1 MVKRKDILKAM
12 SIVLITLFRKYNL
25 FLPRMGADL
34 PVAELFLQNI
44 FSGNPSR
51 RETHVIMVMFGLL
64 EIVIFNLL
72 FGSYIYHD
80 LYENSA
86 YIFVRQKS
94 RESWFAKKS
103 MGLFMYSSIYGFL
116 FIGITFCL
124 CAIYSAQ
131 GIDATAVKIVIL
143 TYILICLFTF
153 WTTIMINLTAVFLGA
168 ASSFIFNYTVLTFL
182 SLFAV
187 KFETIP
193 IVNHFPILLKLNP
206 VANVTINWNNEI
218 GSGLQPIIYFI
229 ALCTLTCAAGSRII
243 AHIDISVKN
252 KE

>member
-1 MVKRKDILKAM
+1 MVKRKDILKVM
-12 SIVLITLFRKYNL
+12 SIILITLFRKYNL
-25 FLPRMGADL
+25 FLPRVGEEL
-34 PVAELFLQNI
+34 PIAELFLQNI

-51 RETHVIMVMFGLL
+51 KETGIIVVMFGLL

-94 RESWFAKKS
+94 RKSWFAGKS
-103 MGLFMYSSIYGFL
+103 IELFIYSAVYNLL
-116 FIGITFCL
+116 FIGITFGL
-124 CAIYSAQ
+124 CVVYSTQRIDVTAI
-131 GIDATAVKIVIL
+131 KIAAL
-143 TYILICLFTF
+143 TYILITLFTF
-153 WTTIMINLTAVFLGA
+153 WTTLLINLTAIAVGA
-168 ASSFIFNYTVLTFL
+168 ATSFIINYAALTFL

-187 KFETIP
+187 EFETIP
-193 IVNHFPILLKLNP
+193 ILNHFSILLKFNP

-218 GSGLQPIIYFI
+218 GSGLWSVIYFI
-229 ALCTLTCAAGSRII
+229 VLCTLTSAAGSILITR
-243 AHIDISVKN
+243 IDISVKN